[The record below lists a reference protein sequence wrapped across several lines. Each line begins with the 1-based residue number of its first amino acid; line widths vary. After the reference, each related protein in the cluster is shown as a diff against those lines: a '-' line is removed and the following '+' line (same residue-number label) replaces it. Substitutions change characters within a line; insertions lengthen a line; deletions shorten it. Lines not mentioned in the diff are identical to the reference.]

1 MLDQQNSTKK
11 SLIARRPSQLPL
23 LDKFEA
29 LSFRLFGRFSPY
41 VLKNVFPN
49 LKNTLEKGRVKIY
62 HETYISMMFFV
73 TFLTVPVSIVA
84 GIAAL
89 TFSFLPIL
97 LLVPLPLFVM
107 LGFLVLPMNSASDR
121 SSGLEREIPF
131 AAAYISVMSSG
142 GIAPYSSFKRL
153 TDVDLMPTMRK
164 EARDIVKDVEIF
176 GVDPLSALEIAA
188 KRTPLDIFKE
198 FLRGYA
204 STVIIGG
211 DIGHY
216 LERKAEDIFKM
227 RALRVKAAAERLG
240 MLLETFIIVM
250 VMMSLC
256 FYILFAVNNIQTGTA
271 TTTAAPDI
279 SQFSGILLY
288 TYIFTPMLSCLFVY
302 LAHSMQPKTPV
313 VEMRPYKVFG
323 ISCVFA
329 VLTFMLLTNFMGA
342 VELPIFTQLQAM
354 GLDLSIA
361 LSVALIISTAPAAI
375 VHMRLAKKRA
385 SMEQGVA
392 NFLRDLTEVRKTGLS
407 PEKCIESL
415 SKREYGTFTKELRK
429 ISSEISWGIPIKNVM
444 HDFLKRTKSW
454 MVQIVMF
461 LLVETIDVGGG
472 TVGMIDSLARFNNMT
487 QEVEKEK
494 KMSTRPYIFM
504 PYLASVLLVATTI
517 MMMGLTTGLG
527 VPGMETAPTDNSL
540 MQTVFMTAVIF
551 NSYLI
556 GIVAGKISEESI
568 GAGFKHAAI
577 LVLISIIAAKLIPQF
592 VKLG

>member
-1 MLDQQNSTKK
+1 
-11 SLIARRPSQLPL
+11 LPL

-62 HETYISMMFFV
+62 HETYISLMFFI

-97 LLVPLPLFVM
+97 ILVPLPLFVM
-107 LGFLVLPMNSASDR
+107 LGFLVVPMNSASDR

-164 EARDIVKDVEIF
+164 EARDIVKDVEVF
-176 GVDPLSALEIAA
+176 GVDPLSALEIAS

-198 FLRGYA
+198 FLSGYA

-256 FYILFAVNNIQTGTA
+256 FYILFAVNNIQTGT

-313 VEMRPYKVFG
+313 MEMRPYKVFG
-323 ISCVFA
+323 VSCVIAIF
-329 VLTFMLLTNFMGA
+329 TFMLLTDFMGA
-342 VELPIFTQLQAM
+342 VELPIFTELQAM

-375 VHMRLAKKRA
+375 VHIRLAKKRA

-415 SKREYGTFTKELRK
+415 SQREYGTFTKELRK

-444 HDFLKRTKSW
+444 HDFLNRTKSW

-494 KMSTRPYIFM
+494 KMSTRPYVFM

-527 VPGMETAPTDNSL
+527 VPGMETTPTDNTL

-568 GAGFKHAAI
+568 GAGFKHATI
-577 LVLISIIAAKLIPQF
+577 LVIISIIAAKLIPIF